1 MNKSKAILAALGAT
15 ALAATTT
22 TLAFGQDFSPVGG
35 AGGKG
40 GTGGRSQGE
49 LQGESQGTSQGV
61 VHTGAQIGV
70 ASTSNVFSRGSAH
83 ANTTA
88 SPRLRGKNSNRGSN
102 GGKGGRGG
110 NAGNHF

>member
-1 MNKSKAILAALGAT
+1 MNKSKVILAALGAS

-22 TLAFGQDFSPVGG
+22 TLAFGADFSPVGG

-40 GTGGRSQGE
+40 GTGGV
-49 LQGESQGTSQGV
+49 SQGTSQGYSQGTSQG
-61 VHTGAQIGV
+61 HIASGAQIGV
-70 ASTSNVFSRGSAH
+70 ATINIFSRGSAH
-83 ANTTA
+83 AYTTT
-88 SPRLRGKNSNRGSN
+88 SPRLRGKNANRGAN